1 MLENAYTHPQM
12 SFYLYNQKNR
22 EKENRV
28 ELINWGKS
36 LKTMIK
42 SDYFTDLLNAISACN
57 FSAYKVF
64 SIYIYI
70 YIWEREREREGS
82 MHS

>member
-42 SDYFTDLLNAISACN
+42 SDYFTDLLNAISAC
-57 FSAYKVF
+57 K
-64 SIYIYI
+64 
-70 YIWEREREREGS
+70 RERERDPCI
-82 MHS
+82 HRFLKNLFIFYNHL